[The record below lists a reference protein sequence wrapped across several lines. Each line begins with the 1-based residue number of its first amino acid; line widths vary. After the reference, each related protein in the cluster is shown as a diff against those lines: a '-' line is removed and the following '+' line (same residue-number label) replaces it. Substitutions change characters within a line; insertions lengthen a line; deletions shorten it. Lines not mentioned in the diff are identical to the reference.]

1 MVGTAFTP
9 DPGYPDNTA
18 PVYLSQDSGFTWALN
33 SIVPSNGAGGTAD
46 ITVVG
51 VNDTTANRLYS
62 GILAVPGNKFLKE
75 LTTPDFTS
83 STLMTTQ
90 SSRPKPD
97 QPFVQAYRIPQGITF
112 SDRVFVGNNDHSAL
126 PASATVDVSSDGG
139 TTWNWVRID
148 KRSPTCPNRPSIRPA
163 VGTDGVVYAA
173 FFHCLT
179 EGTNLGTFD
188 VVVVRDDNWGTD
200 GFNASVDPGD
210 HLSGIRVVTNVT
222 VPWDLGNA
230 LGNNRIGSTLS
241 LAVDPTDSDIVYLG
255 WADRVGDGDTQTL
268 HVRSSTD
275 GGFTWSSTDLLTV
288 PNATNLALA
297 VGKHHTVGALYQQLR
312 SNGTSWTWVT
322 TLVQTKN
329 AFVSR
334 QTTILS
340 MSPASTPLPE
350 DQPYIGDYLHLLA
363 VGSEFRGVFSGN
375 NTPNLANFPQ
385 GVSYQRQVNF
395 STTTLLNNGAPV
407 AISID
412 PFFFRMPM
420 LR

>member
-1 MVGTAFTP
+1 
-9 DPGYPDNTA
+9 
-18 PVYLSQDSGFTWALN
+18 
-33 SIVPSNGAGGTAD
+33 
-46 ITVVG
+46 
-51 VNDTTANRLYS
+51 
-62 GILAVPGNKFLKE
+62 
-75 LTTPDFTS
+75 
-83 STLMTTQ
+83 
-90 SSRPKPD
+90 
-97 QPFVQAYRIPQGITF
+97 
-112 SDRVFVGNNDHSAL
+112 
-126 PASATVDVSSDGG
+126 
-139 TTWNWVRID
+139 
-148 KRSPTCPNRPSIRPA
+148 
-163 VGTDGVVYAA
+163 
-173 FFHCLT
+173 
-179 EGTNLGTFD
+179 
-188 VVVVRDDNWGTD
+188 
-200 GFNASVDPGD
+200 
-210 HLSGIRVVTNVT
+210 
-222 VPWDLGNA
+222 